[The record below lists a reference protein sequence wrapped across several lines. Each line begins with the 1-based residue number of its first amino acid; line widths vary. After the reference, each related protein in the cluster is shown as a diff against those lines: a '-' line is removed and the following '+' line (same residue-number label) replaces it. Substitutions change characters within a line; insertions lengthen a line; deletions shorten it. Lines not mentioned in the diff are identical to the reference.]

1 MAGPNGEPAPR
12 DGAAAP
18 LNLVY
23 QTTANATVTIGG
35 VDAPVLFS
43 GLTATLA
50 ALYQVNVRVPAGVTP
65 GSAVPI
71 IITVTDPQT
80 GTTAQSNPVT
90 IAMQ

>member
-1 MAGPNGEPAPR
+1 
-12 DGAAAP
+12 
-18 LNLVY
+18 V
-23 QTTANATVTIGG
+23 Q
-35 VDAPVLFS
+35 FS

-50 ALYQVNVRVPAGVTP
+50 ALYQVNVQVPSGVTP

-90 IAMQ
+90 IVVQ